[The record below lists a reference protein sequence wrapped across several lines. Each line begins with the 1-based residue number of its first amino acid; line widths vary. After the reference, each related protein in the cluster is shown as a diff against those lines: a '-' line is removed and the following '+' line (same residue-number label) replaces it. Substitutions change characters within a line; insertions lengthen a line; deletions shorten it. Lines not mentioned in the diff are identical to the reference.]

1 MLLKP
6 VTGKFIFT
14 LILGLALSHAFG
26 QQRPPSFFN
35 ISFEYGIHLPLG
47 DMKDRFGTNF
57 QLGGHLER
65 MHSKSKILYGAS
77 FHFLFGNVVKE
88 DVLANLRT
96 TDGGIIGNDRRFA
109 NVGLRE
115 RGFNAQAYIGKIF
128 NLVDGHYASGIK
140 LTLGAGLLQHKIRI
154 QDNSSTV
161 AELSGDY
168 IKGYDRLTNGFSAN
182 AFLGYQ
188 HLGKN
193 RRINFIA
200 GFDFVL
206 AFTESRRDFDFLL
219 MRKDD
224 RKRTDMLAGFKVGWI
239 MPIGAGAQEAGDI
252 IY

>member
-1 MLLKP
+1 MRKTIILLL
-6 VTGKFIFT
+6 FW
-14 LILGLALSHAFG
+14 LASFYAVG
-26 QQRPPSFFN
+26 QKSPPSFFN
-35 ISFEYGIHLPLG
+35 MSFEYGIHLPLA
-47 DMKDRFGTNF
+47 DMQDRFGMNF

-65 MHSKSKILYGAS
+65 MHSKSKILYGSS
-77 FHFLFGNVVKE
+77 FHFLFGSVVRE

-115 RGFNAQAYIGKIF
+115 RGFNAQLYFGKIF
-128 NLVDGHYASGIK
+128 NLVEGHYASGIK
-140 LTLGAGLLQHKIRI
+140 LTVGAGLLQHKIRI
-154 QDNSSTV
+154 QDNSRTV

-168 IKGYDRLTNGFSAN
+168 IKGYDRLTNGLSAN
-182 AFLGYQ
+182 LFLGYQ

-200 GFDFVL
+200 GMDFIA
-206 AFTESRRDFDFLL
+206 AFTQSRRDFDFLL

-224 RKRTDMLAGFKVGWI
+224 TQRTDLLVGFKAGWI
-239 MPIGAGAQEAGDI
+239 LPIGAGAQEAGDI